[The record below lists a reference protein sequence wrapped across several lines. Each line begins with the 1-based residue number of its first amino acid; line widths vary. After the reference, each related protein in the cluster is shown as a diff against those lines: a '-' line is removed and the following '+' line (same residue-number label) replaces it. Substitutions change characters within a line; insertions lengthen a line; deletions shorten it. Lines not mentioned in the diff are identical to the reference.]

1 MLKKISPR
9 FMKFL
14 VVGVFL
20 TAGDF
25 LFFYVLHE
33 RMGFSVVT
41 ANLVSY
47 GSMITIAFFIHRV
60 WTFKD
65 STAKEGK
72 RVLLSLFYGYVGL
85 FINTLIVWL
94 LAMVMPAMAGKAV
107 AVIFV
112 LFYNY
117 LTNKLL
123 VFKVAG
129 K

>member
-1 MLKKISPR
+1 
-9 FMKFL
+9 
-14 VVGVFL
+14 
-20 TAGDF
+20 
-25 LFFYVLHE
+25 
-33 RMGFSVVT
+33 
-41 ANLVSY
+41 
-47 GSMITIAFFIHRV
+47 
-60 WTFKD
+60 
-65 STAKEGK
+65 
-72 RVLLSLFYGYVGL
+72 
-85 FINTLIVWL
+85 VWL